1 MFRVLFLILVLMSSF
16 VFAQSEDK
24 TPAAPRLEAVK
35 FEEFGKATNGY
46 VKMLFD
52 SIMVKLQANPNAQLV
67 IINYG
72 SDREIAKRE
81 KQIRNAIAFR
91 RYETTRITLIRG
103 GNEKVIR
110 TQFWIVPEGA
120 ETPMP

>member
-1 MFRVLFLILVLMSSF
+1 MFRILFLILVLMSSF
-16 VFAQSEDK
+16 VFAQTEDK
-24 TPAAPRLEAVK
+24 TPVDPRPEAVK
-35 FEEFGKATNGY
+35 LEEFGKATNGF

-52 SIMVKLQANPNAQLV
+52 NFMAKLQADPTAQGY

-72 SDREIAKRE
+72 SNREIRIRE

-91 RYETTRITLIRG
+91 RYDTARITIVRG

-110 TQFWIVPEGA
+110 TQFWIVPAGA
-120 ETPMP
+120 ETPTL